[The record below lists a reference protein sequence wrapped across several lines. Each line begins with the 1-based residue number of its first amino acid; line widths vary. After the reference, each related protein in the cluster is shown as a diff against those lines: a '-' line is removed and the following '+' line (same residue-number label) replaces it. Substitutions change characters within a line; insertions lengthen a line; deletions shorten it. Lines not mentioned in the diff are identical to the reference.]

1 MKIKKIS
8 KLQLRRIIKE
18 ELRNVLKEAISP
30 DSLSDWYRRDYPEFA
45 KIEDTLG
52 PDTTRSLYRCF
63 IAPQPDRDPSHI
75 GGAPYDIPRFLDVM
89 YLRKR
94 PSYKEMMCM
103 GQAAPEILRHL
114 QGGSPPWLI
123 RN

>member
-1 MKIKKIS
+1 VKIKKIS

-30 DSLSDWYRRDYPEFA
+30 DALSDMYREDYPEFA

-52 PDTTRSLYRCF
+52 PDTTRDLYGCF
-63 IAPQPDRDPSHI
+63 IEDIPDRERMMP
-75 GGAPYDIPRFLDVM
+75 GPTPYDIPRFLDVM
-89 YLRKR
+89 YLRKQ

-114 QGGSPPWLI
+114 QGGSPPWI